1 MNESNEELALDDV
14 LKKMQRAD
22 QLSRQVISYA
32 RNTLFVHLRFM
43 ENALSRLVFVPYGG
57 TIATDMCRL
66 YYNSQFILP
75 DFQKNDKTLTHRYLH
90 IILHCI
96 FRHAYV
102 GPAIRRPVWNLA
114 CDIAVEQMIQELHLK
129 CIDDDYGNAQ
139 RGILQELQS
148 QLKYMTAEKIYH
160 YYITQNISD
169 AQCEQLQEAF
179 ALDEHEV
186 WYAPGNDSFGS
197 QGNGDSDSQ
206 GDSNQKPDSDS
217 SQSQNNENSTAVMT
231 LAEAQEVWKKLANQ
245 IQTDLETFQKQ
256 HGTDGGSLLQNLK
269 AVNR

>member
-102 GPAIRRPVWNLA
+102 GPAIRRPDRKSV
-114 CDIAVEQMIQELHLK
+114 V
-129 CIDDDYGNAQ
+129 
-139 RGILQELQS
+139 
-148 QLKYMTAEKIYH
+148 
-160 YYITQNISD
+160 
-169 AQCEQLQEAF
+169 
-179 ALDEHEV
+179 
-186 WYAPGNDSFGS
+186 
-197 QGNGDSDSQ
+197 
-206 GDSNQKPDSDS
+206 
-217 SQSQNNENSTAVMT
+217 
-231 LAEAQEVWKKLANQ
+231 
-245 IQTDLETFQKQ
+245 
-256 HGTDGGSLLQNLK
+256 
-269 AVNR
+269 

>member
-90 IILHCI
+90 IILHFPARLCWPCDSPTGLESGV
-96 FRHAYV
+96 RHCRGADDS
-102 GPAIRRPVWNLA
+102 G
-114 CDIAVEQMIQELHLK
+114 IA
-129 CIDDDYGNAQ
+129 
-139 RGILQELQS
+139 S
-148 QLKYMTAEKIYH
+148 
-160 YYITQNISD
+160 
-169 AQCEQLQEAF
+169 
-179 ALDEHEV
+179 EV
-186 WYAPGNDSFGS
+186 Y
-197 QGNGDSDSQ
+197 
-206 GDSNQKPDSDS
+206 
-217 SQSQNNENSTAVMT
+217 
-231 LAEAQEVWKKLANQ
+231 
-245 IQTDLETFQKQ
+245 
-256 HGTDGGSLLQNLK
+256 
-269 AVNR
+269 